1 MELCVGVEVQ
11 NHSPEAG
18 SDKPGHSIGLLL
30 TWLGAWPLD
39 LSLWSLFQR
48 LIKAFLGNQCLET
61 TGSLSASLPPQASLG
76 GCLDQGLSYQSPAGR
91 S

>member
-1 MELCVGVEVQ
+1 MELCGGVEVQ
-11 NHSPEAG
+11 NRSPEAG

-30 TWLGAWPLD
+30 TWLGAWPLE

-61 TGSLSASLPPQASLG
+61 VAPFQPLPPQASLG
-76 GCLDQGLSYQSPAGR
+76 EVLDQGLSYQPPAGR